1 MYFSFRRIL
10 LMVLVHHF
18 VLPAPVRMPSASRP
32 FAIRSIEY
40 NGIEAESLDKKAVVD
55 LLKNVPSDIADVLL
69 LRQQLAKSSVKKV
82 SGNAKC
88 CVFRWTCKRNVPILR
103 SQSFRQM
110 GRTYYLSFKGG
121 AFYSSV
127 PAPLTPP
134 EK

>member
-1 MYFSFRRIL
+1 MYFSFLRIL

-69 LRQQLAKSSVKKV
+69 LRQQLAKSSVKKYQAMQNAV
-82 SGNAKC
+82 CSDGRARGMFQFYGANRSG
-88 CVFRWTCKRNVPILR
+88 RWVGHITYR
-103 SQSFRQM
+103 SKVVHFTLQSQHH
-110 GRTYYLSFKGG
+110 
-121 AFYSSV
+121 
-127 PAPLTPP
+127 
-134 EK
+134 